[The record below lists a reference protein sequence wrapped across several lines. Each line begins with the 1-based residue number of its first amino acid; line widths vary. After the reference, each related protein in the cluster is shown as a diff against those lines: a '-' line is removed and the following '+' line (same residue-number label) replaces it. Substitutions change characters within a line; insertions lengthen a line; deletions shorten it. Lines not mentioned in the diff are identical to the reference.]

1 MHRQNRVAGVG
12 AVLSLRSDD
21 GVTLEMRCGED
32 MIRTLLMAGVRD
44 VHIISSTNNNDR
56 LG

>member
-1 MHRQNRVAGVG
+1 MG

-32 MIRTLLMAGVRD
+32 MIRTLPMPSVRD
-44 VHIISSTNNNDR
+44 VHIISSTNNNGR